1 MSEKKRKKDHPSAGQ
16 PERAPAPDEQASAG
30 EVSESPASEVTQEQL
45 NHEIADLQGRL
56 QRLGADYQNYQ
67 KRSQRQ
73 IEQAVTFAREDMA
86 RALLAVL
93 DNFDHTLQKGRET
106 TDANAL
112 LEGIRIVHDHLF
124 NTLAT
129 LGLAPMP
136 VAPGDEFDPSRHEAM
151 LHESTADVPEGCVVR
166 ELARGYVMND
176 RTLRPAKVSVAKAP
190 EPVEPDA
197 SSDDAS

>member
-1 MSEKKRKKDHPSAGQ
+1 MSEKKRKKDHLSAQ
-16 PERAPAPDEQASAG
+16 QSESSVTSEDQASAAAA
-30 EVSESPASEVTQEQL
+30 SESLAPEVTQEQL
-45 NHEIADLQGRL
+45 NQEIADLQGRL

-67 KRSQRQ
+67 KRAQRQ
-73 IEQAVTFAREDMA
+73 IEQAIAFAREDMA

-106 TDANAL
+106 TDTNAL
-112 LEGIRIVHDHLF
+112 LEGVRIVHDHLF

-151 LHESTADVPEGCVVR
+151 LHETTGDMPEGCVVR

-190 EPVEPDA
+190 AQDAPAAEPD
-197 SSDDAS
+197 DTP

>member
-1 MSEKKRKKDHPSAGQ
+1 MSEKKRKKDHPSAQQ
-16 PERAPAPDEQASAG
+16 PESAAAPEEQTSAPEA
-30 EVSESPASEVTQEQL
+30 SESLAPEVTQEQL
-45 NHEIADLQGRL
+45 NQEIADLQGRL

-67 KRSQRQ
+67 KRAQRQ
-73 IEQAVTFAREDMA
+73 IEQAVAFAREDMA

-106 TDANAL
+106 TDVNAL
-112 LEGIRIVHDHLF
+112 LQGVRIVHDHLF

-136 VAPGDEFDPSRHEAM
+136 VTPGDEFDPSRHEAM
-151 LHESTADVPEGCVVR
+151 LHEPTSDVPEGCVVR

-190 EPVEPDA
+190 VQDEPDA
-197 SSDDAS
+197 SSDNAP